1 MNELTV
7 AEKVIAQLKEAK
19 PGLWANINAKKK
31 RGEKPSHGNSD
42 AFKSAVK
49 AGKKINSLKEEE
61 DTSKIEDEF
70 TKMMAK
76 AASQATSAINA
87 QTPVKLS
94 PELEKKLDEGQ
105 LNEFID
111 PITIATLVV
120 GAPGLLKLLKWISQA
135 IGWLIGQ
142 NKGDG
147 NMVSRALEKAEHKLH
162 KFYIG
167 LIVKGLK
174 KAYPS
179 KYNDMP
185 EEKLNKLANKIY
197 LGMLTAAL
205 IASGMAA
212 AKAAHGV
219 IVAAG
224 EGIHA
229 GVTVSD
235 IVAIAGELAT
245 EV

>member
-1 MNELTV
+1 
-7 AEKVIAQLKEAK
+7 
-19 PGLWANINAKKK
+19 
-31 RGEKPSHGNSD
+31 
-42 AFKSAVK
+42 
-49 AGKKINSLKEEE
+49 
-61 DTSKIEDEF
+61 
-70 TKMMAK
+70 MAK

-111 PITIATLVV
+111 PITIATLVI

-135 IGWLIGQ
+135 VGWLIGQ
-142 NKGDG
+142 NKDGD
-147 NMVSRALEKAEHKLH
+147 NKFSKAFEKAEHKLH
-162 KFYIG
+162 KFYIK
-167 LIVKGLK
+167 LIGKGIK
-174 KAYPS
+174 KAYPV
-179 KYNDMP
+179 YNAYTQ
-185 EEKLNKLANKIY
+185 EEVDILANKIY
-197 LGMLTAAL
+197 LAILTAAL
-205 IASGMAA
+205 VATGMAV

-229 GVTVSD
+229 GVTASD
-235 IVAIAGELAT
+235 IAAIAGELAA